1 MRRIQTAILVISL
14 AALAGCQSDDP
25 AKDMMADYYQRL
37 GNVLDAPTPDFTAP
51 ELPTLPRKR
60 DLVQPLEE
68 LRMGVLDA
76 YELRQCGL
84 FNLIA
89 ERNSSLGKVADRFR
103 QLDYELDFIDTAA
116 QCLPQVK
123 DPSIHAELEKALA
136 LKRQQ
141 REKVIW
147 NTLIDSEAWRAQLSL
162 PSFTLPIEL
171 PAHSNAVNTI
181 AQFSQ
186 LIPSTQAPTESVTDW
201 QESIEKQPILGDLF
215 VSLSYHTAWL
225 NQTSELIAN
234 HQDKVRCGGN
244 FDTTRLKRLQT
255 VFYKFY
261 VGDVQPYLARVDGL
275 YRDLAPALARLA
287 SLNTP
292 DTFNDYKNAYWKG
305 DAYQAYKAAIKHH
318 ADVWQQLFQRCDVK
332 LGQ

>member
-1 MRRIQTAILVISL
+1 MRGLKTTLLLVTL
-14 AALAGCQSDDP
+14 LGLGGCQSDDP

-37 GNVLDAPTPDFTAP
+37 GNVLDAPTPDFTTPAVP
-51 ELPTLPRKR
+51 PLPRKR
-60 DLVQPLEE
+60 DLVQPLEA

-103 QLDYELDFIDTAA
+103 QLDYELNFIDTA
-116 QCLPQVK
+116 QRCLPQVK
-123 DPSIHAELEKALA
+123 DPSIHTELEQALA

-141 REKVIW
+141 RDTVIW
-147 NTLIDSEAWRAQLSL
+147 NTLADSDAWRGQLSL
-162 PSFTLPIEL
+162 PAYTLPIDL
-171 PAHSNAVNTI
+171 PAHSNAVSTI
-181 AQFSQ
+181 DQFSH
-186 LIPSTQAPTESVTDW
+186 LLNHHPVANESVTDW
-201 QESIEKQPILGDLF
+201 QESIEKQRILGALF

-225 NQTSELIAN
+225 NQISALIAN
-234 HQDKVRCGGN
+234 HQEKVLCGSN
-244 FDTTRLKRLQT
+244 FDTTRLERLQT

-275 YRDLAPALARLA
+275 YRDIAPALTRFATLQ
-287 SLNTP
+287 TP
-292 DTFNDYKNAYWKG
+292 DAFSAYKNAYWQG
-305 DAYQAYKAAIKHH
+305 EAYRQYKDAIKHH

>member
-1 MRRIQTAILVISL
+1 MRGFKPTLLLITLL
-14 AALAGCQSDDP
+14 GLAGCQSDDP

-37 GNVLDAPTPDFTAP
+37 GNVLDAPTPDFTSP
-51 ELPTLPRKR
+51 ELPALPRKR
-60 DLVQPLEE
+60 NLVQPLKD

-103 QLDYELDFIDTAA
+103 QLDYELSFIDTAA
-116 QCLPQVK
+116 QCLPQIK
-123 DPSIHAELEKALA
+123 DPSIQTELEQVLA
-136 LKRQQ
+136 LKRKQ
-141 REKVIW
+141 RDTVIW
-147 NTLIDSEAWRAQLSL
+147 NTLIDSDAWRGQWNL
-162 PSFTLPIEL
+162 PAYTLTIAL
-171 PAHSNAVNTI
+171 PAHSNAVSTI
-181 AQFSQ
+181 DQFSH
-186 LIPSTQAPTESVTDW
+186 LLDNNPPSNESVIDW
-201 QESIEKQPILGDLF
+201 QESIEKQRILGALF

-234 HQDKVRCGGN
+234 HQEKVLCGGN
-244 FDTTRLKRLQT
+244 FDTTRLERLQT

-275 YRDLAPALARLA
+275 YRDIAPALTRFATLQ
-287 SLNTP
+287 TP
-292 DTFNDYKNAYWKG
+292 DAFSAYKNAYWQG
-305 DAYQAYKAAIKHH
+305 EAYRQYKDAIKHH